1 MTNIYIDESGSINNN
16 CRTQKYF
23 IITLIVPTNKE
34 KLDRVYTRF
43 VKKHME
49 ELRQVK
55 TKNKMFNNEK
65 FVELKG
71 NQFDRNLKKVFVEYF
86 AKKKHF
92 EIYYIVINNQFLED
106 KFCENTSRAFNYV
119 IRLALQ
125 YFIKNNYLKDDDYF
139 LQLDER
145 NEKTESKHFLQDYLN
160 TELSLNGTTD
170 SKFTV
175 LYFDSSNNKF
185 IQIADVFSNIMYSHL
200 HTSAFEEEINLLKN
214 MDILKCVFKFPL
226 NN

>member
-1 MTNIYIDESGSINNN
+1 MTNIYIDESGSINNK
-16 CRTQKYF
+16 CSTQKHF

-43 VKKHME
+43 VKKYME
-49 ELRQVK
+49 ELRQAK
-55 TKNKMFNNEK
+55 PKNKMFNNDK

-71 NQFDRNLKKVFVEYF
+71 NQFDRKLKKVFVEYF

-92 EIYYIVINNQFLED
+92 EIYYIIIDNNLLED
-106 KFCENTSRAFNYV
+106 KFCKNTSRAFNYV

-125 YFIKNNYLKDDDYF
+125 YLIKNKYLNDDDYF

-145 NEKTESKHFLQDYLN
+145 NEKTESKHFLQNYLN
-160 TELSLNGTTD
+160 TELSLSGTTD

-175 LYFDSSNNKF
+175 SYFDSSNNKF
-185 IQIADVFSNIMYSHL
+185 IQIADVFSNILYSHL
-200 HTSAFEEEINLLKN
+200 HTSAFKEEIKLLKS
-214 MDILKCVFKFPL
+214 MDILKYEFKFPL
-226 NN
+226 SN